1 MSLPGLD
8 APPPISLG
16 PEQSL
21 SYTGDNDPP
30 SWLLLEQCVVL
41 SSADMTMNV
50 FVGVSARAVGE
61 GGKEGGL
68 RLISY
73 APDYVIGK
81 RLPLLHEKTI
91 NHPTHVLLYM
101 HATHR
106 DIPPPS
112 PPPTRHPETE
122 TRFASVLR
130 VSVAPARQ
138 KATLW
143 PARVYLAHDAP
154 SSKGRAWLMRA
165 CDVCMTPC

>member
-21 SYTGDNDPP
+21 SYTGDDDPP

-50 FVGVSARAVGE
+50 FVGVCARAVGE

-73 APDYVIGK
+73 APDYVMGK

-112 PPPTRHPETE
+112 PPPHKASRNRNPLCVRPPGVCRTRSPK
-122 TRFASVLR
+122 SNV
-130 VSVAPARQ
+130 VARPGLSGARCSLFER
-138 KATLW
+138 AG
-143 PARVYLAHDAP
+143 LADE
-154 SSKGRAWLMRA
+154 G
-165 CDVCMTPC
+165 V